1 MKLYDIA
8 HSRTG
13 DKGNTSTISLIPY
26 KKENFE
32 LLKKY
37 VTEDVVSE
45 WFKSLG
51 PIHVTRYEFHNLPA
65 LNFVIE
71 NALGG
76 GVTHSLNI
84 DRHGKSYSSAL
95 LELNIPVEKQ

>member
-26 KKENFE
+26 KEKDFD

-37 VTEDVVSE
+37 VTEDKVTK

-51 PIHVTRYEFHNLPA
+51 PIHVTRYEFYKAPA
-65 LNFVIE
+65 LNFIIE

-95 LELNIPVEKQ
+95 LEMEIPDNL

>member
-26 KKENFE
+26 KEADFA
-32 LLKKY
+32 LIKKY
-37 VTEDVVSE
+37 VTDEAVAK
-45 WFKSLG
+45 WFAPLG
-51 PIHVTRYEFHNLPA
+51 PIKVTRYEFFKVPA

-95 LELNIPVEKQ
+95 LEMDIPDK

>member
-1 MKLYDIA
+1 MKLFEIA

-26 KKENFE
+26 KKEDFD

-37 VTEDVVSE
+37 VTADKVSE
-45 WFKSLG
+45 WFKPLG
-51 PIHVTRYEFHNLPA
+51 PIKVTRYEFFKLPA

-71 NALGG
+71 NALRG
-76 GVTHSLNI
+76 GVTYSLNI
-84 DRHGKSYSSAL
+84 DRHGKSFSSAL
-95 LELNIPVEKQ
+95 LEMNIPDK

>member
-26 KKENFE
+26 RAEDFA
-32 LLKKY
+32 LIKKY
-37 VTEDVVSE
+37 VTEDSVTK
-45 WFKSLG
+45 WFQKLG
-51 PIHVTRYEFHNLPA
+51 AINVTRYEFHKVPA

-95 LELNIPVEKQ
+95 LEMTIPDK

>member
-13 DKGNTSTISLIPY
+13 DKGNTSTISVIPY
-26 KKENFE
+26 KAENFE
-32 LLKKY
+32 LVKKY
-37 VTEDVVSE
+37 VTEEAVAK
-45 WFKSLG
+45 WMAPIG
-51 PIHVTRYEFHNLPA
+51 PIKVKRYEFHKVPA

-71 NALGG
+71 NALAG
-76 GVTHSLNI
+76 GVTHSLNV

-95 LELNIPVEKQ
+95 LEMEIPDSI